1 MSFQGVPGVTA
12 PGAPE
17 GVSLRDQLEAAVL
30 AKSSRGLR
38 MLGQNGAFSG
48 GMVDGLLG
56 GLKRTSRNLPK
67 NTLKQKHLPFDSA
80 VFFGGKKGWTGF
92 VWAFSAALW
101 LKKFRTWG

>member
-48 GMVDGLLG
+48 EWL
-56 GLKRTSRNLPK
+56 
-67 NTLKQKHLPFDSA
+67 
-80 VFFGGKKGWTGF
+80 TGF
-92 VWAFSAALW
+92 
-101 LKKFRTWG
+101 